1 MKPARKPASSRPKP
15 RAPLKKSH
23 ESCPFAAR
31 CWSVKRG
38 QRSAFPLAISRFAPL
53 VLEHSGLGLSPGL
66 STIKLPSV
74 LTESGAYPPD
84 RGLSGSSRQTVLPDS
99 RVSLSPEGLQIETRK
114 RRAPGNT
121 PQPTIIPP
129 PRLNRPTESRRQ
141 PVGCISR
148 A

>member
-15 RAPLKKSH
+15 RASLKKSH

-38 QRSAFPLAISRFAPL
+38 QRSAFPSASSLFALL
-53 VLEHSGLGLSPGL
+53 VLAHRVSGLSPGL

-74 LTESGAYPPD
+74 LTESGAYQPD
-84 RGLSGSSRQTVLPDS
+84 RLSGSPRQTMLPGS
-99 RVSLSPEGLQIETRK
+99 RVSLSPEGLQIETGK
-114 RRAPGNT
+114 RRAPENT